1 MRLSYVFVAAVL
13 IGGPTS
19 GISAAMQTAQTTTS
33 SDKTIE
39 DRIEKQIARDKSLRD
54 FSIKV
59 NAENRVVTLSGTVPT
74 EADRAKV
81 AEIAKTAGASR
92 VENHL
97 VADLNAAHTKG
108 TSGKIEE
115 KTSDAAAKTKEVGGK
130 TVDKTKEG
138 AEKTYDKSKEVG
150 GKVVE
155 KTKEGAEKTG
165 EVVTDTWIDSRIKTK
180 MVGQD
185 LLKDS
190 DIHVSTT
197 DDVVTLTGSVKSEA
211 GRAKA
216 AEIARGVEGVK
227 EVVNKIAVK

>member
-138 AEKTYDKSKEVG
+138 AEKT
-150 GKVVE
+150 
-155 KTKEGAEKTG
+155 G

-197 DDVVTLTGSVKSEA
+197 DHVVTLTGSVKSEA